1 MEKRKTQTKVS
12 AVSIVR
18 CGSYGKKEI
27 EAAIKKGLKNID
39 FDIKRY
45 SNKKILLKPNILGSY
60 SPEKAITTH
69 PEIVYAAAKM
79 FKDAGVKVDVGE
91 TFNPFG
97 ISLSDSFVKT
107 RIEDAAKKA
116 GAKVVHFLPSDAY
129 DCKNPKNVVLKSVKI
144 PKALHEYDLIVNL
157 PKMKTHSLT
166 KYTGAVK
173 NTFGFVPG
181 GYKQTYHLYGTNEEK
196 FCNLVLDIYQNI
208 PKLELNI
215 MDAVVGLE
223 GEGPGT
229 AGRRKPTGLILC
241 SKNAVALDIIAAEI
255 MCFKKDEVLTNTL
268 AKKREIFTDKIE
280 VVGEKVSS
288 VKTNYKKP
296 NSAIGGIVPMIAPFV
311 FRIIAKKPCIRHEK
325 CKKCLSCVK
334 ICPPKAMSFNKE
346 TKQVEIDR
354 KKCILCYC
362 CSEVCPHEA
371 IELRRSKTA
380 KTLIKIKE
388 RIFKG

>member
-1 MEKRKTQTKVS
+1 MEKTKVS
-12 AVSIVR
+12 KVSIVK
-18 CGSYGKKEI
+18 CSTY
-27 EAAIKKGLKNID
+27 D
-39 FDIKRY
+39 
-45 SNKKILLKPNILGSY
+45 NKKVEKALKESLNNIGFNIKQYKNKKVLIKPNILGSY

-79 FKDAGVKVDVGE
+79 FKDAGAKVDVGE

-116 GAKVVHFLPSDAY
+116 GAKVVHFLPNNAY
-129 DCKNPKNVVLKSVKI
+129 DCKNPGNVVLKSVKI
-144 PKALHEYDLIVNL
+144 PKALHEYGLIVNL

-196 FCNLVLDIYQNI
+196 FCNLLLDIYQNI
-208 PKLELNI
+208 PRLELNI

-255 MCFKKDEVLTNTL
+255 MCFKKDEVLTNKL
-268 AKKREIFTDKIE
+268 AKKRGIFTNKIE
-280 VVGEKVSS
+280 IVGEKVSS
-288 VKTNYKKP
+288 IKTNYKKP
-296 NSAIGGIVPMIAPFV
+296 NSAIGGIIPMIAPFV
-311 FRIIAKKPCIRHEK
+311 FRIIAKKPHIKQEE
-325 CKKCLSCVK
+325 CKKCLSCIK
-334 ICPPKAMSFNKE
+334 MCPPKAMSFNKE
-346 TKQVEIDR
+346 TGQIEIDR

-362 CSEVCPHEA
+362 CSEICPCEA
-371 IELRRSKTA
+371 IELNRSKSA

-388 RIFKG
+388 KLFGG